1 MATNRKRSRRDV
13 RLVGL
18 PHSRF
23 QTFATRF
30 PRPCVNQTTAC
41 NVHRVEKR
49 DRAINNR
56 TTLRH
61 GHAWG
66 MFGNRNAYRATIKLV
81 ASSGVAVVMLL
92 ACTTKTLT
100 SDPVS
105 LSGLPL
111 LHPRSSPEA
120 EQILSDEPT
129 PHRYIEIGSIGTQQ
143 TSTTTSAPRVALPV
157 VVTPTTTTGSMLPVV
172 TTTIPTTTTGKVF
185 DPEVEQWRDLVS
197 VYFKSGDVERVLELI
212 YCESSGNMYAQ
223 NPKKTLYGYAQGLL
237 QHMTS
242 LFPTRALEAKTAGY
256 TNYGDVWNPAD
267 NLSVGA
273 WLLYETKQG
282 WNHWTCTKLL
292 K

>member
-1 MATNRKRSRRDV
+1 MATNRKRSRRNV

-18 PHSRF
+18 PHTRF
-23 QTFATRF
+23 KTFTTRF

-49 DRAINNR
+49 DRTINNR

-66 MFGNRNAYRATIKLV
+66 MFRNRNAYCATVKLV

-92 ACTTKTLT
+92 ACTTKTLN

-111 LHPRSSPEA
+111 HPRSSPQA
-120 EQILSDEPT
+120 EQTLTDEPT
-129 PHRYIEIGSIGTQQ
+129 LHRYIEIGSIGKQQ
-143 TSTTTSAPRVALPV
+143 TTSTTSAPVVTLPV

-197 VYFKSGDVERVLELI
+197 VYFKSSDVERVLELI

-242 LFPTRALEAKTAGY
+242 LFPTRALKAKSAGY
-256 TNYGDVWNPAD
+256 NNNGDVWNPAD

>member
-23 QTFATRF
+23 KTFTTRF

-49 DRAINNR
+49 DRTTNNR
-56 TTLRH
+56 TTLRY

-66 MFGNRNAYRATIKLV
+66 MFRNRNAYRTTIRMV
-81 ASSGVAVVMLL
+81 ASSGMAVVMLL

-105 LSGLPL
+105 LSGLPF
-111 LHPRSSPEA
+111 HPRSSPEA
-120 EQILSDEPT
+120 EQTLSDEPKL
-129 PHRYIEIGSIGTQQ
+129 PHSYIDIGSTRTQQ

-157 VVTPTTTTGSMLPVV
+157 VVTPTTITGSMLPVV

-185 DPEVEQWRDLVS
+185 DSKVEQWRDLVS
-197 VYFKSGDVERVLELI
+197 VYFKSGDVERILELI
-212 YCESSGNMYAQ
+212 HCESSGNMYAQ

-242 LFPTRALEAKTAGY
+242 LFPTRALKAKSAGY
-256 TNYGDVWNPAD
+256 NNNGDVWNPAD

>member
-1 MATNRKRSRRDV
+1 MATNRKRSRRNV

-23 QTFATRF
+23 KTFTTRLS
-30 PRPCVNQTTAC
+30 RPCVNQATAC

-49 DRAINNR
+49 DRATNNR
-56 TTLRH
+56 TTIRN
-61 GHAWG
+61 GHARE
-66 MFGNRNAYRATIKLV
+66 MFRSRNTHRTTIRMV

-92 ACTTKTLT
+92 ACTTKTLN

-111 LHPRSSPEA
+111 HLRSSPQA
-120 EQILSDEPT
+120 EQTLGDEPK
-129 PHRYIEIGSIGTQQ
+129 PPQSYIDNGSNLTQQ
-143 TSTTTSAPRVALPV
+143 ITTTSAPVVALPV
-157 VVTPTTTTGSMLPVV
+157 VVASTTTTGSMLPVV
-172 TTTIPTTTTGKVF
+172 TTTIPTTTTGKLF
-185 DPEVEQWRDLVS
+185 DPEVESWRDLVS

-212 YCESSGNMYAQ
+212 HCESSGNMYAQ

-242 LFPTRALEAKTAGY
+242 LFPTRALEAKSAGY
-256 TNYGDVWNPAD
+256 NNNGDVWNPAD

-273 WLLYETKQG
+273 WLLYETRQG

>member
-1 MATNRKRSRRDV
+1 M
-13 RLVGL
+13 
-18 PHSRF
+18 
-23 QTFATRF
+23 
-30 PRPCVNQTTAC
+30 
-41 NVHRVEKR
+41 
-49 DRAINNR
+49 
-56 TTLRH
+56 H
-61 GHAWG
+61 GH
-66 MFGNRNAYRATIKLV
+66 RNAYRATIRMV

-92 ACTTKTLT
+92 ACTTKTLN

-111 LHPRSSPEA
+111 HPRSSPQA

-129 PHRYIEIGSIGTQQ
+129 PHSYIDIGSIRTQQ
-143 TSTTTSAPRVALPV
+143 ITNTTSAPVVALPV

-242 LFPTRALEAKTAGY
+242 LFPTRALEAKSAGY
-256 TNYGDVWNPAD
+256 NNYGDVWNPAD

-273 WLLYETKQG
+273 WLLYETRQG

>member
-23 QTFATRF
+23 KTFTTRF

-41 NVHRVEKR
+41 YVHRVEKR

-56 TTLRH
+56 TTIRH

-92 ACTTKTLT
+92 ACTTKTLN

-111 LHPRSSPEA
+111 HPRSSPQA

-143 TSTTTSAPRVALPV
+143 TTSTTSAPVVALPV

-185 DPEVEQWRDLVS
+185 DKDVERWRDLVS
-197 VYFKSGDVERVLELI
+197 VYFRSGDVERVLELI
-212 YCESSGNMYAQ
+212 HCESSGNIFAE

-242 LFPTRALEAKTAGY
+242 LFPSRALEANSAGY
-256 TNYGDVWNPAD
+256 KNGGDVFNPVD
-267 NLSVGA
+267 NLAVGA
-273 WLLYETKQG
+273 WLLYETPQG
-282 WNHWTCTKLL
+282 WNHWDCAK
-292 K
+292 

>member
-1 MATNRKRSRRDV
+1 MATNRKRSRRNV

-23 QTFATRF
+23 KTFTTRL
-30 PRPCVNQTTAC
+30 PRPCVNQATAC

-49 DRAINNR
+49 DRATNNR
-56 TTLRH
+56 TTIRN
-61 GHAWG
+61 GHARE
-66 MFGNRNAYRATIKLV
+66 MFRSRNTHRTTIRMV

-92 ACTTKTLT
+92 ACTTKTLN

-111 LHPRSSPEA
+111 HLRSSPQA
-120 EQILSDEPT
+120 EQTLRDEPK
-129 PHRYIEIGSIGTQQ
+129 PPQSYIDNGSNLTQQ
-143 TSTTTSAPRVALPV
+143 ITTTSAPVVALPV
-157 VVTPTTTTGSMLPVV
+157 VVASTTTTGSMLPVV
-172 TTTIPTTTTGKVF
+172 TTTIPTTTTGKLF
-185 DPEVEQWRDLVS
+185 DPEVESWRDLVS

-212 YCESSGNMYAQ
+212 HCESSGNMYAQ

-242 LFPTRALEAKTAGY
+242 LFPTRALEAKSAGY
-256 TNYGDVWNPAD
+256 NNNGDVWNPAD

-273 WLLYETKQG
+273 WLLYETRQG

>member
-1 MATNRKRSRRDV
+1 
-13 RLVGL
+13 
-18 PHSRF
+18 
-23 QTFATRF
+23 
-30 PRPCVNQTTAC
+30 
-41 NVHRVEKR
+41 
-49 DRAINNR
+49 
-56 TTLRH
+56 
-61 GHAWG
+61 
-66 MFGNRNAYRATIKLV
+66 
-81 ASSGVAVVMLL
+81 MLL
-92 ACTTKTLT
+92 ACTTKTLN

-111 LHPRSSPEA
+111 HLRSSPQA
-120 EQILSDEPT
+120 EQTLGDEPK
-129 PHRYIEIGSIGTQQ
+129 PPQSYIDNGSNLTQQ
-143 TSTTTSAPRVALPV
+143 ITTTSAPVVALPV

-256 TNYGDVWNPAD
+256 NNYGDVWNPAD

>member
-23 QTFATRF
+23 TTFTTRLS
-30 PRPCVNQTTAC
+30 RPCVNQATAC

-49 DRAINNR
+49 DRATNNR
-56 TTLRH
+56 TTIRN
-61 GHAWG
+61 GHARE
-66 MFGNRNAYRATIKLV
+66 MFRSRNTHRTTIRMV

-92 ACTTKTLT
+92 ACTTKTLN

-111 LHPRSSPEA
+111 HLRSSPQA
-120 EQILSDEPT
+120 EQTLGDEPK
-129 PHRYIEIGSIGTQQ
+129 PPQSYIDNGSNLTQQ
-143 TSTTTSAPRVALPV
+143 ITTTSAPVVALPV
-157 VVTPTTTTGSMLPVV
+157 VVASTTTTGSMLPVV

-185 DPEVEQWRDLVS
+185 DPEVESWRDLVS

-212 YCESSGNMYAQ
+212 HCESSGNMYAQ

-242 LFPTRALEAKTAGY
+242 LFPTRALEAKSAGY
-256 TNYGDVWNPAD
+256 NNNGDVWNPAD

-273 WLLYETKQG
+273 WLLYETRQG

>member
-1 MATNRKRSRRDV
+1 MATNRKRSRRNV

-23 QTFATRF
+23 KTFTTRLS
-30 PRPCVNQTTAC
+30 RPCVNQATAC

-56 TTLRH
+56 TTIRH
-61 GHAWG
+61 GHARE
-66 MFGNRNAYRATIKLV
+66 MFRSRNAYRTTIRMV

-92 ACTTKTLT
+92 ACTTKTLN

-111 LHPRSSPEA
+111 HLRSSPQV
-120 EQILSDEPT
+120 EQTLRDEPK
-129 PHRYIEIGSIGTQQ
+129 PPQSYIDNGSNLTQQ
-143 TSTTTSAPRVALPV
+143 MTTTSAPVVALPV
-157 VVTPTTTTGSMLPVV
+157 VVASTTTTGSMLPVV

-185 DPEVEQWRDLVS
+185 TKGAEQWRDLVS
-197 VYFKSGDVERVLELI
+197 VYFRSGDVERVLELI
-212 YCESSGNMYAQ
+212 HCESSGNIYAQ

-242 LFPTRALEAKTAGY
+242 LFPSRALEANSAGY
-256 TNYGDVWNPAD
+256 KNGGDVFNPVD
-267 NLSVGA
+267 NLAVGA
-273 WLLYETKQG
+273 WLLYETKLG
-282 WNHWTCTKLL
+282 WHHWDCAK
-292 K
+292 